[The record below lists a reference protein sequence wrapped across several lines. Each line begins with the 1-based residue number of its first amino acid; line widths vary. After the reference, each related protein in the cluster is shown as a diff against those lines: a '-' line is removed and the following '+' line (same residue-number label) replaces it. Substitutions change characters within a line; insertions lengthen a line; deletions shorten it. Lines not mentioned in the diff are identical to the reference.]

1 MPLTERKPV
10 QVVGRQAG
18 RVQNSGTIT
27 ARMVDDQQFGR
38 FLLGFLDLLL
48 GFVEGGDVE
57 LAGEHDLGG
66 HGVAPMTRIAVSARS
81 RACCKALMSA
91 SSLSATVS
99 PEGCLTEPTTFTS
112 RPNP

>member
-1 MPLTERKPV
+1 MPPPLTERKTRSGGVPP
-10 QVVGRQAG
+10 GRSRSG
-18 RVQNSGTIT
+18 CGTIT

-66 HGVAPMTRIAVSARS
+66 HGVAPMTRIVVSARS

-91 SSLSATVS
+91 SRLSATVS
-99 PEGCLTEPTTFTS
+99 PE
-112 RPNP
+112 